1 MPSRALRVC
10 LQKGLKPQQPRRT
23 DKRLPTNSSNV
34 GTSTGPSGEAYSS
47 LRGWR
52 PIPPALQVPFLKCF
66 GTGDLPPSTAGT
78 NSPNEVVSIG
88 KKEFSVKRKNAI
100 IWHCPPRPGRTTD
113 LTPITPPRP
122 LPLPPRGPPTTTSRQ
137 PYADDKLLLVS

>member
-10 LQKGLKPQQPRRT
+10 LQKGLKPPQPWRT
-23 DKRLPTNSSNV
+23 DKRLPAVSSNV
-34 GTSTGPSGEAYSS
+34 GTSTGPSGEAYSA

-52 PIPPALQVPFLKCF
+52 PIPAALQVPFLKCS

-100 IWHCPPRPGRTTD
+100 IWHCPALPGRTTD
-113 LTPITPPRP
+113 LTPPTRLGHSLRHPVGRLPPPRASP
-122 LPLPPRGPPTTTSRQ
+122 LRTISF
-137 PYADDKLLLVS
+137 Y

>member
-10 LQKGLKPQQPRRT
+10 LQKGLKPQQPWRT
-23 DKRLPTNSSNV
+23 DKRLSANSSNV
-34 GTSTGPSGEAYSS
+34 DSCTGPSGEAYSA

-52 PIPPALQVPFLKCF
+52 PIPAALQVPFLKCS

-88 KKEFSVKRKNAI
+88 KKEFSVKRKNAV
-100 IWHCPPRPGRTTD
+100 IWQCPGGPPQAPD
-113 LTPITPPRP
+113 LTLRPALRHSFYPR
-122 LPLPPRGPPTTTSRQ
+122 L
-137 PYADDKLLLVS
+137 

>member
-10 LQKGLKPQQPRRT
+10 LQKGLKPQQPWRT
-23 DKRLPTNSSNV
+23 DKRLSANSSNLD
-34 GTSTGPSGEAYSS
+34 SCTGPSGEAYSA

-52 PIPPALQVPFLKCF
+52 PIPAALQVPFLKCS

-88 KKEFSVKRKNAI
+88 KKEFSVKRKNAV
-100 IWHCPPRPGRTTD
+100 IWHCPARLERTTD
-113 LTPITPPRP
+113 LIPSTRLGHSIRHPVGR
-122 LPLPPRGPPTTTSRQ
+122 LPPSPARPARTISF
-137 PYADDKLLLVS
+137 Y